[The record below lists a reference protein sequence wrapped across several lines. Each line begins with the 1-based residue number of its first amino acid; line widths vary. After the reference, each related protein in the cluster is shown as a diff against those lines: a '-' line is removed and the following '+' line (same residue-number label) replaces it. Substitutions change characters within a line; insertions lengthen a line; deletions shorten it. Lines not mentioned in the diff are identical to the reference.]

1 MSSAIVVGATGILGR
16 EIVLQLGKSPDKWPT
31 IYALSR
37 SKKGDFPPTVRQTSI
52 DLTGST
58 TEMAQN
64 LQGVT
69 AEYVFFAAYLQKDT
83 EQANWDVNGDMLQN
97 FLNALETTGAASS
110 LKRIVLVTGCK
121 QYGVHLGP
129 VKNPM
134 LETDPWLRGGGD
146 RTSFPPNFYY
156 RQQDIV
162 RDFCETKEVGWTV
175 TYANDVVGFARGN
188 FMNLAT
194 SVGIYAAVEKEL
206 GHDLV
211 FPGSERFY
219 SGFDSLTDAGL
230 HARFCEWAAL
240 EPRAAGEAFNVVNGD
255 VESWQNLWP
264 RVAERFGMMVKPD
277 QFVAGYGGESSSSQL
292 ADVAPL
298 SVFAEK
304 AGLEGRVVPGRLEQR
319 VDLVK
324 WSQREDVRK
333 AWDSLTT
340 REGLDK
346 KAFEEATWS
355 FLGFVLGR
363 AYDLVVSM
371 SKARALGWTGYKD
384 TWTAISDVF
393 DKLEEAKV
401 LPKTR

>member
-1 MSSAIVVGATGILGR
+1 MSPGILGR
-16 EIVLQLGKSPDKWPT
+16 EIASQLGKSPDKWPT

-37 SKKGDFPPTVRQTSI
+37 SKKGDFPPTVRHTFI
-52 DLTGST
+52 DLTSSA

-64 LQGVT
+64 LKGVT

-97 FLNALETTGAASS
+97 FLDALETTGAASS

-129 VKNPM
+129 PKNPM
-134 LETDPWLRGGGD
+134 LETDPWLRD
-146 RTSFPPNFYY
+146 PASFPPNFYY
-156 RQQDIV
+156 RQQDIL
-162 RDFCETKEVGWTV
+162 RKFCEGKNGGKVGWTV
-175 TYANDVVGFARGN
+175 TYPNDVIGFARGN
-188 FMNLAT
+188 FMNLTT
-194 SVGIYAAVEKEL
+194 SLGIYAAVEKEL

-219 SGFDSLTDAGL
+219 SGFDSFTDAAL
-230 HARFCEWAAL
+230 HAQFCEWAAL

-255 VESWQNLWP
+255 VESMQNLWP
-264 RVAERFGMMVKPD
+264 RVAERFGMRVKPD
-277 QFVAGYGGESSSSQL
+277 QFVAGYGTQGSSSQL
-292 ADVAPL
+292 ADVAPV
-298 SVFAEK
+298 SVLAEK
-304 AGLEGRVVPGRLEQR
+304 AGLEGRVVPGKLEQR
-319 VDLVK
+319 VDLLK

-333 AWDSLTT
+333 AWDALAS

-346 KAFEEATWS
+346 KAFDEATWS

-363 AYDLVVSM
+363 TYDLVVSM

-393 DKLEEAKV
+393 DELEEAKV
-401 LPKTR
+401 LPKRRST